1 MRKGILRIPALAN
14 ARASDTNSHME
25 TDTQRLLHTFAA
37 LADLGQ
43 EIANTGDFEEML
55 RASFHLLLGSLAIRR
70 GGVAEYD
77 REGSSLR
84 VITSRGLG
92 ETPELVLPSSKQN
105 EQRWASLGSSLSLAD
120 AKQEAKSFLA
130 DHKDALPAVEIDLLI
145 PLVVRE
151 RLIGVVLLGEK
162 ATGETLT
169 EEDLEI
175 VSVLA
180 RHLGVGIHSHRLL
193 EEVEHKAEENRRLY
207 DGLRTIY
214 KETVRAFAAAIDIKD
229 RYTQGHSVRVGKYAE
244 IIAREMGWTD
254 DAVEGIAIAGYL
266 HDIGKLIV
274 DLNVINS
281 PERFNAKD
289 SKEMSRHPAA
299 GYEILSPISHPYADI
314 PLMARYHHERI
325 DGNGYPDGLKGD
337 EIPPGAKIV
346 TLADSF
352 DAMTTDRPYRK
363 HLPLADVL
371 EDFRVNTGT
380 QFEPAVVCA
389 FCRAFL
395 KEIEGTSKEK
405 RLIKLLGRNYDNVE
419 SVSPLLSQLISDL
432 DGNGG
437 ARAAGAAGH

>member
-1 MRKGILRIPALAN
+1 
-14 ARASDTNSHME
+14 ME
-25 TDTQRLLHTFAA
+25 TNTQRLLHTFAA

-43 EIANTGDFEEML
+43 EIADTGDFEEML

-70 GGVAEYD
+70 GAVGEYD
-77 REGSSLR
+77 RERGQLR
-84 VITSRGLG
+84 LIAARGLG
-92 ETPELVLPSSKQN
+92 ESQELLLPFAN
-105 EQRWASLGSSLSLAD
+105 EHARHLASLGSSLSLD
-120 AKQEAKSFLA
+120 ESRCEAGKFLE
-130 DHKDALPAVEIDLLI
+130 DHKNAFASVEIDLLV

-151 RLIGVVLLGEK
+151 RLIGAVLLGEK
-162 ATGETLT
+162 ATGEKFT

-175 VSVLA
+175 VGALA
-180 RHLGVGIHSHRLL
+180 RHIGVGIHSHRLL

-207 DGLRTIY
+207 EGLRAIY
-214 KETVRAFAAAIDIKD
+214 KETVHAFAAAIDIKD
-229 RYTQGHSVRVGKYAE
+229 RYTQGHSVRVGKYSE
-244 IIAREMGWTD
+244 IIAREMGWND
-254 DAVEGIAIAGYL
+254 EEVEGITIAGYL

-274 DLNVINS
+274 DLTVINS
-281 PERFNAKD
+281 PERFSAKE

-314 PLMARYHHERI
+314 PLMARYHHERL

-363 HLPLADVL
+363 RLALADVL
-371 EDFRVNTGT
+371 EDFRANTGT

-405 RLIKLLGRNYDNVE
+405 RLMKLLGKNYDNVE
-419 SVSPLLSQLISDL
+419 NLSPLLNALISDL
-432 DGNGG
+432 NGG
-437 ARAAGAAGH
+437 AMTAGAGH

>member
-1 MRKGILRIPALAN
+1 
-14 ARASDTNSHME
+14 ME
-25 TDTQRLLHTFAA
+25 TNTQRLLHTFAA

-43 EIANTGDFEEML
+43 EIADTGDFEEML

-70 GGVAEYD
+70 GAVGEYD
-77 REGSSLR
+77 RERGQLR
-84 VITSRGLG
+84 LIAARGLG
-92 ETPELVLPSSKQN
+92 ESQELALPFAN
-105 EQRWASLGSSLSLAD
+105 EHARHLASLGSSLSLD
-120 AKQEAKSFLA
+120 ESRSEAGRFLE
-130 DHKDALPAVEIDLLI
+130 DHKDAFASIEIDLLV

-151 RLIGVVLLGEK
+151 RLIGAVLLGEK
-162 ATGETLT
+162 ATGEKFT

-175 VSVLA
+175 VGALA
-180 RHLGVGIHSHRLL
+180 RHIGVGIHSHRLL
-193 EEVEHKAEENRRLY
+193 EEVENKAEENRRLY
-207 DGLRTIY
+207 EGLRALY
-214 KETVRAFAAAIDIKD
+214 KETVHAFAAAIDIKD
-229 RYTQGHSVRVGKYAE
+229 RYTQGHSVRVGKYSE

-281 PERFNAKD
+281 PERFSAKD

-299 GYEILSPISHPYADI
+299 GYEILAPISHPYADI
-314 PLMARYHHERI
+314 PLMARYHHERL

-363 HLPLADVL
+363 RLALADVL
-371 EDFRVNTGT
+371 ADFRANTGT

-405 RLIKLLGRNYDNVE
+405 RLMKLLRKNYDDVE
-419 SVSPLLSQLISDL
+419 SLSPLLSSLISDL
-432 DGNGG
+432 NG
-437 ARAAGAAGH
+437 AVMTAGAGH

>member
-1 MRKGILRIPALAN
+1 
-14 ARASDTNSHME
+14 ME
-25 TDTQRLLHTFAA
+25 TNTQRLLHTFAA

-43 EIANTGDFEEML
+43 EIADTGDFEEML

-77 REGSSLR
+77 REGSTLR
-84 VITSRGLG
+84 LIAARGLG
-92 ETPELVLPSSKQN
+92 ESQDLVLACSN
-105 EQRWASLGSSLSLAD
+105 ENEHRLASLGTSLSLAQS
-120 AKQEAKSFLA
+120 KNEADRFLA
-130 DHKDALPAVEIDLLI
+130 DHKDTLSAAQIELLV
-145 PLVVRE
+145 PLVVRDS
-151 RLIGVVLLGEK
+151 LIGVVLLGEK
-162 ATGETLT
+162 ATGETFT
-169 EEDLEI
+169 EEDLEVI
-175 VSVLA
+175 GVLS

-207 DGLRTIY
+207 DGLRAIY
-214 KETVRAFAAAIDIKD
+214 KETVHAFAAAIDIKD
-229 RYTQGHSVRVGKYAE
+229 RYTQGHSVRVGKYSE

-281 PERFNAKD
+281 PERFNAKE

-314 PLMARYHHERI
+314 PLMARYHHERL

-337 EIPPGAKIV
+337 EIPAGAKIV

-363 HLPLADVL
+363 RLPLADVL
-371 EDFRVNTGT
+371 EDFRANTGT

-405 RLIKLLGRNYDNVE
+405 RLMKLLGKNYDNVE
-419 SVSPLLSQLISDL
+419 SVSPLLTQLISDL
-432 DGNGG
+432 DGNGDT
-437 ARAAGAAGH
+437 RAASAAGH

>member
-1 MRKGILRIPALAN
+1 
-14 ARASDTNSHME
+14 ME

-43 EIANTGDFEEML
+43 EIADTGDFEEML

-77 REGSSLR
+77 RDGCRLR
-84 VITSRGLG
+84 VIASRGLG
-92 ETPELVLPSSKQN
+92 ETPELALPCSN
-105 EQRWASLGSSLSLAD
+105 ENERRWASLGSSLSLAD
-120 AKQEAKSFLA
+120 AKDEAAKFLA
-130 DHKDALPAVEIDLLI
+130 DYTDVLAAAKIDLLI

-162 ATGETLT
+162 ATGEKLT
-169 EEDLEI
+169 EGDLEI
-175 VSVLA
+175 VGVLA

-193 EEVEHKAEENRRLY
+193 EEVEHKADENRRLY

-214 KETVRAFAAAIDIKD
+214 KETVHAFAAAIDIKD

-337 EIPPGAKIV
+337 EIPAGAKIV

-405 RLIKLLGRNYDNVE
+405 RLIKLLGKNYDNVE
-419 SVSPLLSQLISDL
+419 SVSPLLTQLISDL
-432 DGNGG
+432 DGNGD
-437 ARAAGAAGH
+437 ARPAGAVGH

>member
-1 MRKGILRIPALAN
+1 
-14 ARASDTNSHME
+14 ME
-25 TDTQRLLHTFAA
+25 TDTQKLLHAFAA

-43 EIANTGDFEEML
+43 EIADTGDFEEML

-70 GGVAEYD
+70 GAVAEYD
-77 REGSSLR
+77 REASSLR
-84 VITSRGLG
+84 LVAERGIG
-92 ETPELVLPSSKQN
+92 ESQERVLLPFSNDNS
-105 EQRWASLGSSLSLAD
+105 ERLLSLGSSLSLD
-120 AKQEAKSFLA
+120 QSRTEAARFLEDQKA
-130 DHKDALPAVEIDLLI
+130 AFAGIEISLLI

-162 ATGETLT
+162 ATGEKFT

-175 VSVLA
+175 LGTMA

-193 EEVEHKAEENRRLY
+193 EELEHKADENQRLY
-207 DGLRTIY
+207 DGLRAIY
-214 KETVRAFAAAIDIKD
+214 KETVHAFAAAIDIKD

-314 PLMARYHHERI
+314 PLMARYHHERL

-337 EIPPGAKIV
+337 EIPTGAKIV

-395 KEIEGTSKEK
+395 KEIDGTSKDK
-405 RLIKLLGRNYDNVE
+405 RLMKLLVKNYDNVE
-419 SVSPLLSQLISDL
+419 SVSPLLTQLISDL
-432 DGNGG
+432 DGNGDMK
-437 ARAAGAAGH
+437 AAKAAGH